1 MVEMLHTEAG
11 KHQVKKYPLEGTL
24 KGISDRQIQ
33 EHRDVLYAGYVN
45 KLNEIETKQKAVAKA
60 GNGTHSDYR
69 ELKLEEAFA
78 TNGVFLHEAYFEN
91 MDGHQSKCSG
101 AILKLIEK
109 EFGSYDAWKEDFVAA
124 ATSSRGWVVLAFNLL
139 DGRVHNYLC
148 DRHDLGGIWW
158 CLPLLVLD
166 VYEHAYM
173 IDYGVKRA
181 DYIKAFFDNIS
192 WTAVNQ
198 RIEDIKRIPDV
209 LKHV

>member
-1 MVEMLHTEAG
+1 MVEMLFTEAG
-11 KHQVKKYPLEGTL
+11 KHQTKKYPLEGTL

-45 KLNEIETKQKAVAKA
+45 KLNEIETKQKAVAKT
-60 GNGTHSDYR
+60 GNGIHSDFR

-78 TNGVFLHEAYFEN
+78 VNGVFLHEAYFEN
-91 MDGHQSKCSG
+91 LDGKGSKCSG
-101 AILKLIEK
+101 AILKLIERD
-109 EFGSYDAWKEDFVAA
+109 FGSYDTWKEDFGAA
-124 ATSSRGWVVLAFNLL
+124 ATSARGWVVLSLNLL
-139 DGRVHNYLC
+139 DGRLHNYLC

-181 DYIKAFFDNIS
+181 DYIKAFFENIS
-192 WTAVNQ
+192 WTAVNK
-198 RIEDIKRIPDV
+198 RIDDIKKIPDV
-209 LKHV
+209 LKH

>member
-1 MVEMLHTEAG
+1 MVEMLFTPAAQH
-11 KHQVKKYPLEGTL
+11 KVKKYPLEGTL

-33 EHRDVLYAGYVN
+33 EHRDILYAGYVN
-45 KLNEIETKQKAVAKA
+45 KLNEIETKQKDVAKT

-78 TNGVFLHEAYFEN
+78 VNGVFLHEAYFEN
-91 MDGHQSKCSG
+91 IDGKGGTCDG
-101 AILKLIEK
+101 AILKLINRD
-109 EFGSYDAWKEDFVAA
+109 FGSYDAWKEDFVAA
-124 ATSSRGWVVLAFNLL
+124 SASSRGWVVLALNLL

-192 WTAVNQ
+192 WTAVNS
-198 RIEDIKRIPDV
+198 RIEQIKKISKIV
-209 LKHV
+209 EK

>member
-1 MVEMLHTEAG
+1 MLFVESG
-11 KHQVKKYPLEGTL
+11 KHTVKKYPLEGTL

-45 KLNEIETKQKAVAKA
+45 KLNEIQTKLKAVAKT

-78 TNGVFLHEAYFEN
+78 CNGVTLHEAYFEN
-91 MDGHQSKCSG
+91 LGGAENKAAG
-101 AILKLIEK
+101 AILKLIERD
-109 EFGSYDAWKEDFVAA
+109 FGSFDIWKEDFGAA
-124 ATSSRGWVVLAFNLL
+124 AASSRGWVVLALNLL
-139 DGRVHNYLC
+139 DGRLHNYLC

-181 DYIKAFFDNIS
+181 DYIKAFHENIN
-192 WTAVNQ
+192 WHAINQ
-198 RIEDIKRIPDV
+198 RIEQIKKIPDV
-209 LKHV
+209 LKH